1 MEENFLAALF
11 LPLIVNIVVNDH
23 SSVRPFCKFLHFVQS
38 NLPLQDVLNNLVTSN
53 VDVISLP
60 GAHTVPRSKIQFL
73 RQPVNLFIWHTPLIW
88 QVTFICEENSWYLK
102 WYSYKELAL
111 AGSLKIS
118 QYKASRDHFYYPL
131 NIHYC
136 KINFEGE

>member
-1 MEENFLAALF
+1 MKVYLSYPHRISFPVGDL
-11 LPLIVNIVVNDH
+11 
-23 SSVRPFCKFLHFVQS
+23 R
-38 NLPLQDVLNNLVTSN
+38 LQLE
-53 VDVISLP
+53 
-60 GAHTVPRSKIQFL
+60 L
-73 RQPVNLFIWHTPLIW
+73 RLL
-88 QVTFICEENSWYLK
+88 YLQ